1 MSRSRSCSR
10 RARPAVV
17 APLAVLALLVGACQ
31 EQSDDPPGAGPRT
44 ALTPSSQPPVLQPG
58 APGDAGSTAAPGTTA
73 EQAGAAHDDIAFMQ
87 MMIPHHAQALTMSR
101 MAPTR
106 AASPAVKALAR
117 RILGA
122 QGPEILTMAA
132 WLRDHDLAV
141 PTKDDPPDA
150 YDHGKHGHATMH
162 GMLTAAELRA
172 LRQARGRAFD
182 RLYLEGMIRH
192 HEGAIAMA
200 DVVATKG
207 TDVLVS
213 ELAGDIIVGQNAEI
227 DRMRDLLA
235 RL

>member
-17 APLAVLALLVGACQ
+17 AALVVVALLAGACQ
-31 EQSDDPPGAGPRT
+31 GRSDDPPDAGPRT
-44 ALTPSSQPPVLQPG
+44 ALTPSSAPPVLQPG

-73 EQAGAAHDDIAFMQ
+73 EQAGVAHDDIAFMQ

-101 MAPTR
+101 LAPRR
-106 AASPAVKALAR
+106 AASPAVKAMAR
-117 RILGA
+117 RILAA

-141 PTKDDPPDA
+141 PNAEDDPDA

-162 GMLTAAELRA
+162 GMLTPAELRA
-172 LRQARGRAFD
+172 LRRARGERFD
-182 RLYLEGMIRH
+182 RLYLAGMIRH

-200 DVVATKG
+200 DVVAVKG

-213 ELAGDIIVGQNAEI
+213 ELAGDILVGQNAEI
-227 DRMRDLLA
+227 DRMRALLA
-235 RL
+235 RR